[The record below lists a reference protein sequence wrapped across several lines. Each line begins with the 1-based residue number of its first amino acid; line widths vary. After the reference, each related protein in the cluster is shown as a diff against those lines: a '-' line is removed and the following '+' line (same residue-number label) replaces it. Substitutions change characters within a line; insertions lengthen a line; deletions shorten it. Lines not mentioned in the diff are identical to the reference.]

1 MKIQKNFFLVD
12 GITLAKKLLG
22 KILVR
27 KIDGKILKARIVET
41 EAYMGPLDKA
51 AHSYQNRRTKR
62 TEPMFLEGG
71 HIYIYFIYGMYY
83 CFNITANTKDIPEAV
98 LIRAVEPLEN
108 KEYMKELRGVKK
120 DKDISN
126 GPGKLT
132 KALKIDKSINTLD
145 LTDNNEIWLEDDDYK
160 VKKIIEAERIG
171 INYAEEYI
179 HKPWRFYISD
189 NSYVSLKINFNL

>member
-1 MKIQKNFFLVD
+1 MLCLLKVNTMIIILWDWYSNENSKDFFLVD
-12 GITLAKKLLG
+12 GVTLAKKLLG

-27 KIDGKILKARIVET
+27 KIDGKIIKARIVET

-120 DKDISN
+120 IEISLMVLVN
-126 GPGKLT
+126 
-132 KALKIDKSINTLD
+132 
-145 LTDNNEIWLEDDDYK
+145 
-160 VKKIIEAERIG
+160 
-171 INYAEEYI
+171 
-179 HKPWRFYISD
+179 
-189 NSYVSLKINFNL
+189 